1 MSGANLSLTKEQL
14 EKLRPPFFTGNLTVN
29 NTNGTTYL
37 ELDEDQ
43 VSPGFAVLLMYLML
57 VRGQSSS
64 YMVGTSSC

>member
-1 MSGANLSLTKEQL
+1 MAGNNISVEGLTKEQL

-57 VRGQSSS
+57 VGLTAA
-64 YMVGTSSC
+64 GA